1 MSYARVP
8 KSISDR
14 ISRCDEQSP
23 AAGHGQNPDPI
34 ERRNASLK
42 QEIAGA
48 LWKDDVLRALVDH
61 YDIDIHLKNGV
72 VFLNG
77 HIADSSCG
85 RRIEHTIQ
93 GIPGIVKIKNDL
105 ILDDD
110 LTLDVAFALGSL
122 EHAYNC
128 RFFTGASRGVVSING
143 IVRDEEVRLLAEKRA
158 SGNPKTRGVINNI
171 RVSGSKL
178 LDAQGQVFLQPAIGE
193 TIYFLDWV
201 PGIVKQVI
209 INPDNRRV
217 IAMII
222 QWKFANQRH
231 ALNPSADGKVHSLE
245 RLVNVPMDAVRY
257 LTRVSGFLSI
267 NSNEWDRYL
276 DFDPGRFI
284 VPDKDWVPPYPYC
297 PDDVLFPVSH
307 QQAGEEMG
315 IFPTRAQSVLL
326 AKEQA
331 YSEEHLANDSLGG

>member
-1 MSYARVP
+1 MLNQQ
-8 KSISDR
+8 ISETSSKQ
-14 ISRCDEQSP
+14 IYRCDEQDLIAEYGKSLSP
-23 AAGHGQNPDPI
+23 AEKRDA
-34 ERRNASLK
+34 ALK
-42 QEIAGA
+42 TEIANA
-48 LWKDDVLRALVDH
+48 LWEDHVLRALDYYEIAIRV
-61 YDIDIHLKNGV
+61 KNGIV
-72 VFLNG
+72 ALNG
-77 HIADSSCG
+77 HIMSSNSQN
-85 RRIEHTIQ
+85 RVNHAIRA
-93 GIPGIVKIKNDL
+93 IPGIVEIKNNL
-105 ILDDD
+105 ISDDK
-110 LTLDVAFALGSL
+110 LTLDVAAALGSL
-122 EHAYNC
+122 EHTYGC
-128 RFFTGASRGVVSING
+128 KFFTGASRGVVSING
-143 IVRDEEVRLLAEKRA
+143 IVRDEKVRLLAEKRA

-178 LDAQGQVFLQPAIGE
+178 EAQGQAFLQPAIGE

-201 PGIVKQVI
+201 SGIVKQVI

-222 QWKFANQRH
+222 QWKFPGQRDE
-231 ALNPSADGKVHSLE
+231 LTTSEDGKAHSVE
-245 RLVNVPMDAVRY
+245 KLVTVPMDAVRY

-307 QQAGEEMG
+307 QQAGEKVE